1 MDVNDAIITKI
12 SKMNKNNARK
22 EIIKKIFPIFNLKSF
37 GATNK
42 RNVRNIIL
50 NHNLMSEMK
59 TALTTEYHKMDAC
72 GPINMP
78 NWDKYNQCA
87 NNLNISKYNDIIA
100 RAKKCVH
107 LRKIMWFLMEEK
119 EYPFNSSG
127 NQGHIKP
134 IKETEEYLKE
144 CESFLKKAE
153 RRKTTVE
160 IEKLKKTNHD
170 LVTEL
175 SKTNELLTKLNTKS
189 PKKEYGKEKHPI
201 TGRMVS
207 KCAPDKER
215 NPITGACRK
224 KCNKDK
230 EEINIKDG
238 KCIAKC
244 KDGKVRNPETGRCKS
259 IDARIR

>member
-1 MDVNDAIITKI
+1 MSVNDVITEISGMDINDAKKAII
-12 SKMNKNNARK
+12 
-22 EIIKKIFPIFNLKSF
+22 EKIFPIFNLKSF
-37 GATNK
+37 SAENK
-42 RNVRNIIL
+42 TEVRKIIMK
-50 NHNLMSEMK
+50 HKLMSEMK
-59 TALTTEYHKMDAC
+59 RVLTTEYHKMDAC
-72 GPINMP
+72 GPSKMS
-78 NWDKYNQCA
+78 NWDKYNQCP
-87 NNLNISKYNDIIA
+87 NNLNIPKYIDIIA

-107 LRKIMWFLMEEK
+107 LRRIMWFLMEKE
-119 EYPFNSSG
+119 EYPYNPSR
-127 NQGHIKP
+127 NQSHIKP

-144 CESFLKKAE
+144 CESFLRQAE
-153 RRKTTVE
+153 KQQTTVE
-160 IEKLKKTNHD
+160 IEKLKKANQD
-170 LVTEL
+170 LLTE
-175 SKTNELLTKLNTKS
+175 LTKLNTKS
-189 PKKEYGKEKHPI
+189 PKKDYGKEKHPI

-230 EEINIKDG
+230 EEVNIKDG